1 MRRLIGKEE
10 LLNQRLKLSL
20 FCLRFGVFIVMVVW
34 TLDKFV
40 RPDHAASVF
49 EGFYAISGLGG
60 VIMKVVGGL
69 EFVLIAG
76 FFLGIKKR
84 FTYGAV
90 LLLHGISTFSSYRQY
105 LAPFEKVNL
114 LFFAAWPMLA
124 ACLALY
130 LLRDED
136 NWFTVGSGR

>member
-1 MRRLIGKEE
+1 M
-10 LLNQRLKLSL
+10 LNQRLKLSL
-20 FCLRFGVFIVMVVW
+20 FSLRFGVFIVMIFW
-34 TLDKFV
+34 TIDKFV
-40 RPDHAASVF
+40 RPDHAAAVF
-49 EGFYAISGLGG
+49 DGFYAISGLGDI
-60 VIMKVVGGL
+60 IMKTIGGL
-69 EFVLIAG
+69 ELVLIVG

-90 LLLHGISTFSSYRQY
+90 LLLHAISTLSSYKQY

-124 ACLALY
+124 ACFALY

-136 NWFTVGSGR
+136 TWFTVGSGR